1 MSDHSTGLGKLI
13 AIAIGVG
20 VALFAAGVVAGAWMF

>member
-1 MSDHSTGLGKLI
+1 MLGNVSLI

-20 VALFAAGVVAGAWMF
+20 VLLAIVAMAFKISSTARA